1 MQPLELHR
9 TGPVVKTSCR
19 IHTEVEVVLAMHHIS
34 YAVMHPTHTHFKSPR
49 KQRDAHVHHRTIQY
63 KASRRLNTTR
73 SGLFKGERKK
83 MPRPMSLGLQK
94 LALLAPFP
102 LNRKPA
108 FRLKTTFSNGHGG
121 LSTT

>member
-83 MPRPMSLGLQK
+83 NAPADVSWAPEARPPC
-94 LALLAPFP
+94 PFSP
-102 LNRKPA
+102 KSET
-108 FRLKTTFSNGHGG
+108 RL
-121 LSTT
+121 